1 MRISNTWLFHGFEPM
16 RGKRFEKMERGVLMK
31 KLFALLLALAMA
43 LTMVSVSL
51 AEENVL
57 RYGVDA
63 DAAGGFD
70 PHTISAVAS
79 MRMIGQMYNT
89 LVDVDE
95 NLNVIPELATSWEQP
110 DDLTYIFHLAQNVK
124 FHNGR
129 TMTAEDVK
137 YSFERI
143 LDPATGALG
152 NSSSYA
158 GDIDTVE
165 VIDEYTVKITLKNIN
180 APFLANLSSS
190 YCSIVAKE
198 VVEANDGSLL
208 LADGGT
214 GPYTLGEWVPDNSIT
229 VKAFPD
235 YFDEAG
241 KATFDAIEFYVL
253 TDASARLAAL
263 RTGAV
268 DLIVADT
275 AMLDL
280 VEKDAN
286 IQVVSYQSRNY
297 TGLFLNPNRAPF
309 DNEKVRQA
317 VNLALNREEVIDFAF
332 NGKALISG
340 FVPASLGHWAVD
352 VTENEYYTQNIEK
365 AKALLAEAGYP
376 NGFET
381 NIIVGLLD
389 SIRDTGLVVEQQLAE
404 IGIKANVQDVERGQ
418 YLDAWNG
425 HDFDIMVCQNGAGS
439 DPSRAVGFFFK
450 TGSSANIQDY
460 SNARVDELCELAQST
475 TDTAKREE
483 YYKEATN
490 IILNDCVVAIVA
502 SPQEY
507 FLASTALQGFAPN
520 ASNANNFSGVTLAK

>member
-1 MRISNTWLFHGFEPM
+1 
-16 RGKRFEKMERGVLMK
+16 MK
-31 KLFALLLALAMA
+31 KLFALALALILA
-43 LTMVSVSL
+43 LSL
-51 AEENVL
+51 LPAAFAEENVL

-110 DDLTYIFHLAQNVK
+110 DDTTYIFHLAENVT
-124 FHNGR
+124 FHSGR
-129 TMTAEDVK
+129 KMTAEDVK
-137 YSFERI
+137 YSFDRI

-165 VIDEYTVKITLKNIN
+165 VVDDYTVKITLKNIN

-190 YCSIVAKE
+190 YCSIVDKD

-214 GPYTLGEWVPDNSIT
+214 GPYTLGDWVPDNSIT
-229 VKAFPD
+229 VKAYPD

-280 VEKDAN
+280 VENDAN
-286 IQVVSYQSRNY
+286 IQTISYQSRNY

-309 DNEKVRQA
+309 DNVKVRQA
-317 VNLALNREEVIDFAF
+317 INLALNREEIIEFAF
-332 NGKALISG
+332 NGKALVSG

-352 VTENEYYTQNIEK
+352 VTGNEYYTQNIEK

-389 SIRDTGLVVEQQLAE
+389 SIRDTGLVVEQQLSE
-404 IGIKANVQDVERGQ
+404 IGIKVNVQDVERGQ

-439 DPSRAVGFFFK
+439 DPSRAVAFFFK

-460 SNARVDELCELAQST
+460 SNARVDELCELAVATS
-475 TDTAKREE
+475 DTAKREE
-483 YYKEATN
+483 YYKEAIN
-490 IILNDCVVAIVA
+490 IILDDCVVAIVA

-520 ASNANNFSGVTLAK
+520 ASNANNFAGVTLAK

>member
-1 MRISNTWLFHGFEPM
+1 
-16 RGKRFEKMERGVLMK
+16 MK
-31 KLFALLLALAMA
+31 KLFAVLLAMMMLLALTP
-43 LTMVSVSL
+43 LSL

-95 NLNVIPELATSWEQP
+95 NLNVIPELAVSWEQP
-110 DDLTYIFHLAQNVK
+110 DDTTYIFHLAKGVK
-124 FHNGR
+124 FHSGR
-129 TMTAEDVK
+129 TMTAQDVK

-165 VIDEYTVKITLKNIN
+165 ALDDETVKITLKNIN

-190 YCSIVAKE
+190 YCSIVDRD
-198 VVEANDGSLL
+198 VVEKNGGSLL

-280 VEKDAN
+280 VENDDS
-286 IQVVSYQSRNY
+286 IQTISYQSRNY
-297 TGLFLNPNRAPF
+297 TGLFLNVNRAPF
-309 DNEKVRQA
+309 DNPLVRQA
-317 VNLALNREEVIDFAF
+317 INLALNREEIIDFAF
-332 NGKALISG
+332 NGKALVSG

-352 VTENEYYTQNIEK
+352 VTENEYYTQNLEK
-365 AKALLAEAGYP
+365 ARQLMAEAGYA

-381 NIIVGLLD
+381 EIIVGLLD
-389 SIRDTGLVVEQQLAE
+389 SIRDTGLVVEQQLGE
-404 IGIKANVQDVERGQ
+404 IGIKVNVQDVERGQ

-425 HDFDIMVCQNGAGS
+425 HNFDIMVCQNGAGS
-439 DPSRAVGFFFK
+439 DPSRAVAFFFK

-460 SNARVDELCELAQST
+460 SNARVDELCELAVAT

-483 YYKEATN
+483 YYKEAIN
-490 IILNDCVVAIVA
+490 IILNDCIVAIVA

-507 FLASTALQGFAPN
+507 FLASTALQGFAPS
-520 ASNANNFSGVTLAK
+520 ASNANNFSGVTLTR

>member
-1 MRISNTWLFHGFEPM
+1 
-16 RGKRFEKMERGVLMK
+16 MK
-31 KLFALLLALAMA
+31 KLLKTLFAALLVLSLALSLPA
-43 LTMVSVSL
+43 VSL
-51 AEENVL
+51 GEGNVL

-79 MRMIGQMYNT
+79 MRMMAQMYNT

-95 NLNVIPELATSWEQP
+95 NLNVVPELALSWEQP
-110 DDLTYIFHLAQNVK
+110 DDVTYIFHLADNVL
-124 FHNGR
+124 FHSGR
-129 TMTAEDVK
+129 KMTAEDVK
-137 YSFERI
+137 YSFDRI

-165 VIDEYTVKITLKNIN
+165 VVDELTVKITLKNIN

-190 YCSIVAKE
+190 YCSIVDKD
-198 VVEANDGSLL
+198 VVEANGGSLL
-208 LADGGT
+208 MADGGT
-214 GPYTLGEWVPDNSIT
+214 GPYTLGEWIPDNSVT
-229 VKAFPD
+229 VKAFD
-235 YFDEAG
+235 GYFDEAG

-253 TDASARLAAL
+253 TDASARLNAL

-275 AMLDL
+275 AMLDQIGA
-280 VEKDAN
+280 DSN

-309 DNEKVRQA
+309 DNPLVRQA
-317 VNLALNREEVIDFAF
+317 VNLALDRQEIIDFAF
-332 NGKALISG
+332 NGKATVSG

-352 VTENEYYTQNIEK
+352 VTQNEYYTQNIEK
-365 AKALLAEAGYP
+365 AKQLLAEAGYP
-376 NGFET
+376 DGFET

-389 SIRDTGLVVEQQLAE
+389 SIRDTGLVVEQQLAQ
-404 IGIKANVQDVERGQ
+404 IGIKVNVQDVERGQ

-425 HDFDIMVCQNGAGS
+425 HNFDIMVCQNGAGS
-439 DPSRAVGFFFK
+439 DPSRAVAFFFK

-460 SNARVDELCELAQST
+460 SNARVDELCELAVATS
-475 TDTAKREE
+475 DTAKREE
-483 YYKEATN
+483 YYKEA
-490 IILNDCVVAIVA
+490 IELILNDCVVAIVA

-507 FLASTALQGFAPN
+507 FLASTALTGFAPN

>member
-1 MRISNTWLFHGFEPM
+1 
-16 RGKRFEKMERGVLMK
+16 MK
-31 KLFALLLALAMA
+31 KALSILLALAMA
-43 LTMVSVSL
+43 LSL
-51 AEENVL
+51 VPMAMAEGNVL

-79 MRMIGQMYNT
+79 MRMIAQMYNT

-95 NLNVIPELATSWEQP
+95 DLNVVPELATSWEQP
-110 DDLTYIFHLAQNVK
+110 DDVTYIFHLAENVT
-124 FHNGR
+124 FHSGR
-129 TMTAEDVK
+129 KMTAEDVK
-137 YSFERI
+137 YSFDRI
-143 LDPATGALG
+143 LDPNLGALG

-165 VIDEYTVKITLKNIN
+165 VVDDYTVKITLKNIN

-190 YCSIVAKE
+190 YCSIVDKD
-198 VVEANDGSLL
+198 VVEANEGSLL

-214 GPYTLGEWVPDNSIT
+214 GPYTLGEWVPDNSVT
-229 VKAFPD
+229 VKAYPG

-280 VEKDAN
+280 VEKDDN
-286 IQVVSYQSRNY
+286 IKTVSYQSRNY

-309 DNEKVRQA
+309 DNPLVRQA
-317 VNLALNREEVIDFAF
+317 VNLALDREEIIEFAF
-332 NGKALISG
+332 NDKALISG

-352 VTENEYYTQNIEK
+352 VSGNEYYTQNIEK

-376 NGFET
+376 DGFET

-439 DPSRAVGFFFK
+439 DPSRAVAFFFK

-460 SNARVDELCELAQST
+460 SNARVDELCELAVATS
-475 TDTAKREE
+475 DTAKREE
-483 YYKEATN
+483 YYKEAIE

-507 FLASTALQGFAPN
+507 FLASTALEGFAPN
-520 ASNANNFSGVTLAK
+520 ASNANNFSGVTLNK